1 MPLYTYKCWACA
13 ARRDIFKPLAQLN
26 RSESCENCQAT
37 MERQLAAPAVIGDYA
52 GYTCPISNKWIE
64 GRRAHEENLKKHGCR
79 VYEGGET
86 DAFRQSRRK
95 EETEL
100 DRRVDETVEQF
111 YEALPTEK
119 REELAV
125 AVQSGLEVAIERK

>member
-1 MPLYTYKCWACA
+1 MPLYAYKCWACQ
-13 ARRDIFKPLAQLN
+13 ARRDVLKPIADLN
-26 RSESCENCQAT
+26 RSESCEKCQAT

-52 GYTCPISNKWIE
+52 GYACPISNKWVE

-86 DAFRQSRRK
+86 EAFRANKQK

-100 DRRVDETVEQF
+100 DRRVDETVEQY
-111 YEALPTEK
+111 YEALPAEG
-119 REELAV
+119 REQLAV
-125 AVQSGLEVAIERK
+125 AVQSGLDVAIERK